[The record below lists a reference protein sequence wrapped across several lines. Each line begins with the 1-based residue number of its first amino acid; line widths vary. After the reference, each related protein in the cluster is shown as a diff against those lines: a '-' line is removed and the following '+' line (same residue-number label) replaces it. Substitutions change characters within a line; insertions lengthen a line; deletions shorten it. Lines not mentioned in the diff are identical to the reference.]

1 MFGCGSTHTI
11 TTASLSGITLFQT
24 RRANV
29 DHRQVSGDHSILDLL
44 ILDSSNDAVSAPV
57 VEPRRRLITP
67 ALLGKMDFPVRSF
80 PHVSSNPNQQAAA
93 IGIRS
98 FDQQRHLWTSPD
110 FVSVIKHNRT
120 TGKH

>member
-1 MFGCGSTHTI
+1 MFGCGSAHPI
-11 TTASLSGITLFQT
+11 TTASHGGITFFKT
-24 RRANV
+24 RRCDV

-57 VEPRRRLITP
+57 MEPRWRLITP

-80 PHVSSNPNQQAAA
+80 PHVSSNSNEQTAA
-93 IGIRS
+93 IRIRS